1 MTLLLLYWAIMIIFY
16 LIASKLRAYEDK
28 FGFIGSALNVVIYV
42 LVLIMGLRMGANE
55 EVISSLGTIGVQA
68 VFITAFTVAGSMLA
82 VTAMRK
88 ILGLNRQGVPAGTDD
103 VLNTGEELESD
114 GDGDAEAEA
123 SDSSGT
129 VKTTILI
136 LSFVALG
143 MLLGYF
149 VIPRIFADT
158 EVFQEMSGTWLVIG
172 ICVLLGFVGFTMGLE
187 GTVVKSLKT
196 AGINVFLI
204 PMAAIAGSL
213 IFGMLYGLISPLSV
227 REAAAVSAGFGW
239 YTFAPGVIAEAGH
252 DLAGAVSFMHNVIRE
267 TMGIIIIPVAAQ
279 KIGYL
284 EAVSIPGVAA
294 TDICM
299 PIVKRSC
306 RPETVIYSFCMGMI
320 MNAVVPLL
328 VPLLIG

>member
-1 MTLLLLYWAIMIIFY
+1 MALLILYWAIMILFY
-16 LIASKLRAYEDK
+16 FIASKLRAYEDK
-28 FGFIGSALNVVIYV
+28 FGFIGSALNVVIYI

-88 ILGLNRQGVPAGTDD
+88 ILGLNRQGVPTGTVDILNAEEETQKDD
-103 VLNTGEELESD
+103 CGK
-114 GDGDAEAEA
+114 A
-123 SDSSGT
+123 SDSSGAA
-129 VKTTILI
+129 KTTIFI
-136 LSFVALG
+136 LLFVALG

-149 VIPRIFADT
+149 AIPHIFTDT
-158 EVFQEMSGTWLVIG
+158 EVFQEMSGTWLVMG
-172 ICVLLGFVGFTMGLE
+172 ICILLAFVGFTMGLE
-187 GTVVKSLKT
+187 GTVVESLKT

-213 IFGMLYGLISPLSV
+213 IFGVLYGLISPLSV

-252 DLAGAVSFMHNVIRE
+252 DVAGAVSFMHNVIRE
-267 TMGIIIIPVAAQ
+267 TMGIITIPVAAQ

-294 TDICM
+294 TDVCM
-299 PIVKRSC
+299 PIVKSSC
-306 RPETVIYSFCMGMI
+306 RSETIIYSFCMGMI
-320 MNAVVPLL
+320 MSTAVPLL
-328 VPLLIG
+328 VPLIIG

>member
-1 MTLLLLYWAIMIIFY
+1 MSLLLLYWAIMIVFY
-16 LIASKLRAYEDK
+16 LIASKLRAYKDK
-28 FGFIGSALNVVIYV
+28 FGFMSGALNVVIYV

-82 VTAMRK
+82 VTVMRK
-88 ILGLNRQGVPAGTDD
+88 ILGLNRQGVPAGTDA
-103 VLNTGEELESD
+103 VLNTSDESEHD
-114 GDGDAEAEA
+114 GDAEA
-123 SDSSGT
+123 SDSSGAA
-129 VKTTILI
+129 KTTILI

-149 VIPRIFADT
+149 VIPRIFTET

-172 ICVLLGFVGFTMGLE
+172 ICILLGFVGFTMGLE

-213 IFGMLYGLISPLSV
+213 FFGMLYGLISPLSV

-252 DLAGAVSFMHNVIRE
+252 DVAGAVSFMHNVIRE
-267 TMGIIIIPVAAQ
+267 TLGIIIIPVAAQ

-284 EAVSIPGVAA
+284 EAISIPGVAS

-306 RPETVIYSFCMGMI
+306 RSETIIYSFCMGMI
-320 MNAVVPLL
+320 MSTAVPLL

>member
-1 MTLLLLYWAIMIIFY
+1 MALLILYWAIMIIFY
-16 LIASKLRAYEDK
+16 FIASKLRSYEDK

-82 VTAMRK
+82 VTVMRK
-88 ILGLNRQGVPAGTDD
+88 ILGLNRQGVPMGTEY
-103 VLNTGEELESD
+103 VTGSKNESER
-114 GDGDAEAEA
+114 DGDAEASE
-123 SDSSGT
+123 SNGT
-129 VKTTILI
+129 AKTTILI
-136 LSFVALG
+136 LLFVALG

-149 VIPRIFADT
+149 VIPRIFTDT
-158 EVFQEMSGTWLVIG
+158 EVFQEMSGSWLVIG
-172 ICVLLGFVGFTMGLE
+172 ICILLGLVGFTMGLE

-196 AGINVFLI
+196 AGKNVFLI
-204 PMAAIAGSL
+204 PIAAIAGSL

-267 TMGIIIIPVAAQ
+267 TMGIITIPVAAQ

-284 EAVSIPGVAA
+284 EAISIPGVAA

-299 PIVKRSC
+299 PIVKKSC

-328 VPLLIG
+328 VPLIIG

>member
-1 MTLLLLYWAIMIIFY
+1 MALLILYWAIMILFY
-16 LIASKLRAYEDK
+16 FIASKLRAYEDK
-28 FGFIGSALNVVIYV
+28 FGFIGSALNVVIYI

-55 EVISSLGTIGVQA
+55 EVISSLSTIGVQA
-68 VFITAFTVAGSMLA
+68 VFITVFTVAGSMLA

-103 VLNTGEELESD
+103 VLNTEEETEKND
-114 GDGDAEAEA
+114 CGEA
-123 SDSSGT
+123 SDSSGAA
-129 VKTTILI
+129 KTTIFI
-136 LSFVALG
+136 LLFVALG

-149 VIPRIFADT
+149 AIPRIFTDT

-172 ICVLLGFVGFTMGLE
+172 ICILLGFVGFTMGLE
-187 GTVVKSLKT
+187 GTVIESLKT

-213 IFGMLYGLISPLSV
+213 IFGVLYGMISSLSV

-252 DLAGAVSFMHNVIRE
+252 DVAGAVSFMHNVIRE
-267 TMGIIIIPVAAQ
+267 TRGIITIPVAAQ

-294 TDICM
+294 TDVCM

-306 RPETVIYSFCMGMI
+306 RSETIIYSFCMGMI
-320 MNAVVPLL
+320 MSTAVPLL
-328 VPLLIG
+328 VPLIIG